1 MKRTRTVRI
10 FASEPLRRNL
20 AGRRLAGRSGPPSG
34 LARLPTRAAG
44 LLACPSGPVAS
55 VAGLLTWVAGLLACT
70 FSPVSGQQPRARDLG
85 VPFEGTPGPLN
96 AITDVDGVE
105 VGHATL
111 VRGSGAVVI
120 GEGPVRT
127 GVTAVWP
134 RGREAPDPV
143 YAAWFSLNGDGEMTG
158 TTWVRDSGIMEGP
171 VMITNTLSVGVVH
184 HAVIR
189 WGVARG
195 VERGAGPWLAALPVV
210 GETWDGTLNDIRGQ
224 HVTEEDAIAAMDAA
238 RGGPV
243 AEGNVGGGTGMI
255 CHRFKGGIGTSS
267 RIADVAGESYTVGV
281 LVQCNYG
288 SREPFRVAG
297 VPVGREIADLMPER
311 PGGAQGVDWMGEA
324 DRDGSII
331 VVVATDA
338 PVLSHQLERMA
349 RRVSLGLARNGST
362 SSNGSGDIF
371 VAFST
376 ANREAASERA
386 AAADARILANG
397 RLNPLFAATVE
408 ATEEAIINAL
418 VAAETMTGA
427 NDVTVHALPHDRLR
441 DVLRRYNR
449 LEG

>member
-1 MKRTRTVRI
+1 MKKTRTVRI
-10 FASEPLRRNL
+10 FASEPSRRNL
-20 AGRRLAGRSGPPSG
+20 AGRCGPPYNF
-34 LARLPTRAAG
+34 ARLP
-44 LLACPSGPVAS
+44 ACASGPLAS
-55 VAGLLTWVAGLLACT
+55 IAGLLTCVAGPLTCVAGLLACT
-70 FSPVSGQQPRARDLG
+70 FSPVSAQQPRARDLG
-85 VPFEGTPGPLN
+85 IPFEGTPGPLN
-96 AITDVDGVE
+96 AITDVEGVE

-195 VERGAGPWLAALPVV
+195 IERGAGPWLAALPVV

-224 HVTEEDAIAAMDAA
+224 HVTEADAMAAMEAA
-238 RGGPV
+238 RAGPV

-311 PGGAQGVDWMGEA
+311 PGGAQGADWMGEA

>member
-1 MKRTRTVRI
+1 M
-10 FASEPLRRNL
+10 
-20 AGRRLAGRSGPPSG
+20 
-34 LARLPTRAAG
+34 
-44 LLACPSGPVAS
+44 
-55 VAGLLTWVAGLLACT
+55 
-70 FSPVSGQQPRARDLG
+70 
-85 VPFEGTPGPLN
+85 
-96 AITDVDGVE
+96 
-105 VGHATL
+105 
-111 VRGSGAVVI
+111 
-120 GEGPVRT
+120 
-127 GVTAVWP
+127 
-134 RGREAPDPV
+134 
-143 YAAWFSLNGDGEMTG
+143 
-158 TTWVRDSGIMEGP
+158 
-171 VMITNTLSVGVVH
+171 
-184 HAVIR
+184 
-189 WGVARG
+189 ARG
-195 VERGAGPWLAALPVV
+195 LERGGGRWLAALPVV
-210 GETWDGTLNDIRGQ
+210 AETWDGTLNDIRGQ
-224 HVTEEDAIAAMDAA
+224 HVTEADAMASMNAA

-243 AEGNVGGGTGMI
+243 EEGNVGGGTGMI

-267 RIADVAGESYTVGV
+267 RVVEIAGESYTVGV

-311 PGGAQGVDWMGEA
+311 PDGEPLEGVEGEA

-376 ANREAASERA
+376 ANQEAASERA
-386 AAADARILANG
+386 AAADARVLANG

-441 DVLRRYNR
+441 EVLRRYNR

>member
-1 MKRTRTVRI
+1 MKMPERRI
-10 FASEPLRRNL
+10 P
-20 AGRRLAGRSGPPSG
+20 GRGAVQCKC
-34 LARLPTRAAG
+34 ARILVV
-44 LLACPSGPVAS
+44 LLACCALPAS
-55 VAGLLTWVAGLLACT
+55 A
-70 FSPVSGQQPRARDLG
+70 QKPRARDLG
-85 VPFEGTPGPLN
+85 VPFEGTPGRLN

-105 VGHATL
+105 VGHATI
-111 VRGSGAVVI
+111 VRGSGELVI

-134 RGREAPDPV
+134 RGRDDSAPV
-143 YAAWFSLNGDGEMTG
+143 YAAWFTLNGNGEMTG

-189 WGVARG
+189 WGVARDM
-195 VERGAGPWLAALPVV
+195 ERRRGGWLAALPVV
-210 GETWDGTLNDIRGQ
+210 AETWDGTLNDIRGQ
-224 HVTEEDAIAAMDAA
+224 HVTEEDALAAMEGA
-238 RGGPV
+238 RGGVV

-267 RIADVAGESYTVGV
+267 RVVEVGGDDYVVGV

-288 SREPFRVAG
+288 SRELLRVAG
-297 VPVGREIADLMPER
+297 VPVGREIADLMPARE
-311 PGGAQGVDWMGEA
+311 GGAGLEGMAGEG

-338 PVLSHQLERMA
+338 PVMPHQLERMA
-349 RRVSLGLARNGST
+349 RRVSMGLARNGSVA
-362 SSNGSGDIF
+362 SNSSGDIF

-376 ANREAASERA
+376 ANQRAASEPGTSTN
-386 AAADARILANG
+386 ARVLANV
-397 RLNPLFAATVE
+397 RMTPLFAATVE

-427 NDVTVHALPHDRLR
+427 NGVTVHALPHDRLR
-441 DVLRRYNR
+441 EVLRRYNR

>member
-1 MKRTRTVRI
+1 MLDKRTALVSSSRKR
-10 FASEPLRRNL
+10 
-20 AGRRLAGRSGPPSG
+20 GRG
-34 LARLPTRAAG
+34 LAALVAAAIAI
-44 LLACPSGPVAS
+44 LAAAPATAQP
-55 VAGLLTWVAGLLACT
+55 
-70 FSPVSGQQPRARDLG
+70 PRARDLG
-85 VPFEGTPGPLN
+85 IPFEGTPGALN
-96 AITDVDGVE
+96 AITDVAGVE
-105 VGHATL
+105 VGHAT
-111 VRGSGAVVI
+111 VIRGSGRLVI

-134 RGREAPDPV
+134 RGRETPDPV
-143 YAAWFSLNGDGEMTG
+143 YAAWFTLNGDGEMTG

-189 WGVARG
+189 WGVAKAA
-195 VERGAGPWLAALPVV
+195 ERGGGAWLAALPVV

-224 HVTEEDAIAAMDAA
+224 HVTEEDAIVAMEAA

-267 RIADVAGESYTVGV
+267 RLAEVAGETYTVGV

-288 SREPFRVAG
+288 SRGPFRVAG
-297 VPVGREIADLMPER
+297 VPVGREITDLMPER
-311 PGGAQGVDWMGEA
+311 PGEGGAALDGGARPQGAALSRRAASLAGGEQLDGAVPEA

-338 PVLSHQLERMA
+338 PVLPHQLERMA
-349 RRVSLGLARNGST
+349 RRVSLGLARNGSI

-376 ANREAASERA
+376 ANREAASEEA
-386 AAADARILANG
+386 PAADARVLANG

-427 NDVTVHALPHDRLR
+427 NDVTVHALPHDRLQE
-441 DVLRRYNR
+441 VLRKYGR
-449 LEG
+449 LN